1 MEHFRTTASGEDYFL
16 FSFNSRER
24 FLSFFLFNYSFDLK
38 SCLALVS
45 AFLMIIKIRF
55 VLLIVYLIRRL
66 MESAILDISITYLT
80 GNKECVMS
88 CYSELLSERPIFA
101 DIYRGKCSRDHSNLS
116 NFTNIKIQQNCT
128 ETQPSGQSPLKKTNK
143 QKLY

>member
-88 CYSELLSERPIFA
+88 CYSERPIFA

-128 ETQPSGQSPLKKTNK
+128 ETQPSGQSPLKKQTNK
-143 QKLY
+143 NFTNNG